1 MNGAF
6 IPASMRFALRYGAI
20 SSAAQAAMPSV
31 KKMHVDDL
39 RVRVLALRR
48 RAGVKVERGLT
59 VSLNDA
65 RNIAR
70 IVQQTFS
77 NVVVG

>member
-1 MNGAF
+1 
-6 IPASMRFALRYGAI
+6 MRFALRYGAI
-20 SSAAQAAMPSV
+20 SSPAQAAMPSV

-48 RAGVKVERGLT
+48 RAGVKVERGLA
-59 VSLNDA
+59 VGIDDS

-70 IVQQTFS
+70 IVEQALP
-77 NVVVG
+77 NVVVA